1 MTQTQTIGATAPTT
15 NRFYFIAWR
24 WHFYASLYVIPFLL
38 MLAITGLI
46 MVWVGALSGLNGERG
61 VVSITG
67 TPMATSVLQDAALA
81 TVPGATVSLYI
92 EPQAPDRVA
101 VFKLTNGDTSTGV
114 TVDPYT
120 GEIKDS
126 FAWGSGWYKLANDIH
141 GSLLIGDTGDRLI
154 EIAASLGVILV
165 ATGLYLHWPRN
176 GTPWASV
183 LVPSLAAKG
192 RAFWKSLHSVTG
204 FWMSAVMMVFLVSGL
219 SWTGVWG
226 SQIVQAWNTFPAEK
240 WDAVPLSD
248 DIHKNMNH
256 DGMKE
261 VPWPLEQ
268 TPMPMSGTAVGSM
281 AVMGPVTFDSVAA
294 YARTLGLNGR
304 FQINTPADATG
315 VWTISHDSMSQDGPN
330 PAEDV
335 TIHID
340 QYTGKVLAS
349 VGFADYSVYA
359 KMMAVGIAFHQGNLG
374 LWNLILNTVFCA
386 SMIFLPL
393 SGLIMWWKR
402 RPENAARLAAPPR
415 PVNAPLWKGAAVL
428 MLIIGAAFPL
438 GGATL
443 LAVLALDWLIIRR
456 IPALKRALS

>member
-46 MVWVGALSGLNGERG
+46 MVWVGALSGLNGERS
-61 VVSITG
+61 VVSVTG
-67 TPMATSVLQDAALA
+67 TPMATSALQDAALA
-81 TVPGATVSLYI
+81 SVPGATVSQYT
-92 EPQAPDRVA
+92 EPQSADRVA

-141 GSLLIGDTGDRLI
+141 GSLLIGDIGDRLI
-154 EIAASLGVILV
+154 EIAASLGLVLV

-183 LVPSLAAKG
+183 LVPNLAAKG

-204 FWMSAVMMVFLVSGL
+204 FWMSAVMLVFLVSGL

-268 TPMPMSGTAVGSM
+268 TPMPMSGTAVGTL
-281 AVMGPVTFDSVAA
+281 AVMGPVTLESVAA

-304 FQINTPADATG
+304 FQINTPADETG

-330 PAEDV
+330 PTQDL
-335 TIHID
+335 TLHID
-340 QYTGKVLAS
+340 QYTGKILAS

-374 LWNLILNTVFCA
+374 LWNLLLNTLFCA
-386 SMIFLPL
+386 SMIFLPIT
-393 SGLIMWWKR
+393 GLIMWWKR
-402 RPENAARLAAPPR
+402 RPVGAARLAAPPR
-415 PVNAPLWKGAAVL
+415 PVDAPLWKGAAVL
-428 MLIIGAAFPL
+428 MLVIGAAFPL

-443 LAVLALDWLIIRR
+443 LAVLLLDWLVVARVPR
-456 IPALKRALS
+456 LKRLVS